1 MAVAFPASASA
12 AAPVWLCHPD
22 VPNNP
27 CQPSLDTTLVSPA
40 GKVGPVRHVRRERF
54 PKVDCFYV
62 YPTVSD
68 QQTPNANLNI
78 DPEERSV
85 ALYQA
90 ARYSAGCRVFAP
102 MYRQLTLQGILGG
115 MITGD
120 PQLGYSDV
128 LNAWNA
134 YLQSDNNGR
143 GVVLISHSQGT
154 FVLRQLIAQEIDPNP
169 AERAKLVSAILL
181 GGDVTVRAGQD
192 VGGDFQNVPACRS
205 RREIGCAVAFST
217 FDGPVPANSLFG
229 RTTVPGLQVLC
240 TDPAAL
246 HGGAAKLDSI
256 VPTTPFAPG
265 TTIGLATPLIG
276 LTLPTVSTPW
286 IEVHGAY
293 TATCSSADNANVL
306 QITAAPGAP
315 QLHPVPDPTWGLH
328 LVDANIALGDLTRM
342 VHDEARAFVARRH
355 CRFRRG
361 TGWFGCRD
369 TVRGSS

>member
-1 MAVAFPASASA
+1 MDRRSRSDWKSAARALIALAGVAATAGAFPATALA

-22 VPNNP
+22 IPGNP

-40 GKVGPVRHVRRERF
+40 GKVGPVRHIHRERF

-68 QQTPNANLNI
+68 QKTPNANLNI

-90 ARYSAGCRVFAP
+90 ARYSAGCRMFAP

-169 AERAKLVSAILL
+169 AERAKLV
-181 GGDVTVRAGQD
+181 
-192 VGGDFQNVPACRS
+192 
-205 RREIGCAVAFST
+205 
-217 FDGPVPANSLFG
+217 
-229 RTTVPGLQVLC
+229 
-240 TDPAAL
+240 
-246 HGGAAKLDSI
+246 
-256 VPTTPFAPG
+256 
-265 TTIGLATPLIG
+265 
-276 LTLPTVSTPW
+276 
-286 IEVHGAY
+286 
-293 TATCSSADNANVL
+293 
-306 QITAAPGAP
+306 
-315 QLHPVPDPTWGLH
+315 
-328 LVDANIALGDLTRM
+328 
-342 VHDEARAFVARRH
+342 
-355 CRFRRG
+355 
-361 TGWFGCRD
+361 
-369 TVRGSS
+369 